1 MLDAAASALSRS
13 FEGYTLKDYIRLV
26 IIIGAY
32 MLFRHQYM
40 LWRGRR
46 FNEKQQEIDDK
57 LKQEAEE
64 EALNEAKEKEMGRKP
79 PAPSAASTSSEWGWG
94 NTAKTKMSKRRKYL
108 ESLAR
113 RQAEMQENDSDDE
126 IADLLHN

>member
-1 MLDAAASALSRS
+1 MFDGAKNALSRS

-40 LWRGRR
+40 QWRGRR
-46 FNEKQQEIDDK
+46 FNEKQQQIDDK
-57 LKQEAEE
+57 LKKEAEE
-64 EALNEAKEKEMGRKP
+64 EALNEAKEKELGRKP
-79 PAPSAASTSSEWGWG
+79 AAPNAASSSSEWGWG
-94 NTAKTKMSKRRKYL
+94 NTAKTKMTKRRKYM

-113 RQAEMQENDSDDE
+113 RQAEMQENDSDEE
-126 IADLLHN
+126 IAELLHN

>member
-1 MLDAAASALSRS
+1 MFDKAKDALSRS

-40 LWRGRR
+40 QWRGRR
-46 FNEKQQEIDDK
+46 FNEKQQAIDDK
-57 LKQEAEE
+57 LKREAEE
-64 EALNEAKEKEMGRKP
+64 EALNEAKEKELGRKP
-79 PAPSAASTSSEWGWG
+79 TPSGAATTSSEWGWG
-94 NTAKTKMSKRRKYL
+94 NTAKAKMSKRRKYL

-113 RQAEMQENDSDDE
+113 RQAEMQENDSDEE
-126 IADLLHN
+126 IADLLHS